1 MENIER
7 KICFEIRD
15 YLHSKMPVQ
24 QEEYAEFTYELCFL
38 RLLSIRTFMDLAHIN
53 DLSLSIFL
61 DEYEGKLNTLVK
73 EDLENPL
80 ETEVRF
86 SNQEKCIE
94 IEKTI
99 INELR
104 MIKYQLESFNR
115 AINLLCSYN
124 GKIISNVMALD
135 LYDGS
140 RFVYQTPE
148 QICKI
153 INYVLDINKNDD
165 VLDIGSAFGNYLIN
179 VHNCNEYKSLNG
191 IEINIKL
198 SLISKIRL
206 MSANAVYNIETGNL
220 FKDINSD
227 KYDKIL
233 CNYPWG
239 MRFEKYE
246 LDEFNSMAKDMKL
259 NWDKITNNS
268 TDWLFINTMLTKMK
282 DNGKAVA
289 IMTGGPLFKVSDE
302 SYRKDLIE
310 NGLIEEIIKI
320 PVVTRYTGVD
330 QYVVVFSSGNNKV
343 KFIDI
348 SKEVEKSP
356 LSTRIIMS
364 KVFDILSSNNDKN
377 IAIVKNEDIAN
388 NGYLLTVDNYV
399 GKKEIVYHNPRK
411 LKDFVLDVFR
421 GYQMTSQEQK
431 ELESENGEFEVL
443 MISDI
448 EDGQISD
455 NLTKIDV
462 KDNKYDR
469 YLVKENDLI
478 ISSKGTR
485 IKIAVVGNIGERKII
500 ANGNLIVLRL
510 DTTKINPLYLEMYL
524 NSSDGQTILNQIQT
538 GAVIISINPS
548 RLVDIT
554 ISTIPLEKQNKIAEN
569 YKNKQLQILLAKE
582 HIKQLE
588 QEKNDFFEKEV
599 EELFD

>member
-15 YLHSKMPVQ
+15 YLHSKMPIQ

-38 RLLSIRTFMDLAHIN
+38 RLISIRTFMDLAHIN
-53 DLSLSIFL
+53 DLSLSMFL
-61 DEYEGKLNTLVK
+61 DEYEKRLNTLVK
-73 EDLENPL
+73 EDLDNSM
-80 ETEVRF
+80 ETEVKF
-86 SNQEKCIE
+86 SNTLESIE
-94 IEKTI
+94 TAKKI
-99 INELR
+99 IDELR
-104 MIKYQLESFNR
+104 MIRYQLENFNR
-115 AINLLCSYN
+115 VVNLLCSYN

-191 IEINIKL
+191 IEINVKL

-206 MSANAVYNIETGNL
+206 MSANAVFNIETGNL
-220 FKDINSD
+220 FKDINNA
-227 KYDKIL
+227 KYDKVL

-259 NWDKITNNS
+259 NWNKITNNS

-282 DNGKAVA
+282 ENGKAVA

-302 SYRKDLIE
+302 PYRKDLIE
-310 NGLIEEIIKI
+310 NGLVESIIKI
-320 PVVTRYTGVD
+320 PVITRYTGVE

-348 SKEVEKSP
+348 SKEIDKSP
-356 LSTRIIMS
+356 LSTRIVMS
-364 KVFDILSSNNDKN
+364 KVFDILSSDNDKKV
-377 IAIVKNEDIAN
+377 AIVKNEDIAN

-399 GKKEIVYHNPRK
+399 GKKEIIYHNPKK
-411 LKDFVLDVFR
+411 LKEFVLDVFR

-448 EDGQISD
+448 EDGQISN

-462 KDNKYDR
+462 KDNKYNR

-485 IKIAVVGNIGERKII
+485 IKIAVVGDIGERKII

-554 ISTIPLEKQNKIAEN
+554 ISTLSLEKQNEIANN
-569 YKNKQLQILLAKE
+569 YKNKQLQILLAK
-582 HIKQLE
+582 
-588 QEKNDFFEKEV
+588 KNTSNN
-599 EELFD
+599 

>member
-7 KICFEIRD
+7 KICFEIRN
-15 YLHSKMPVQ
+15 YLHSKMPTP
-24 QEEYAEFTYELCFL
+24 QEEHATFTYELCFL

-53 DLSLSIFL
+53 DLSLNVFL
-61 DEYEGKLNTLVK
+61 DEYNKRLDTLVK
-73 EDLENPL
+73 DDLENPL

-86 SNQEKCIE
+86 MNPEECIS
-94 IEKTI
+94 IARTI
-99 INELR
+99 IDELK
-104 MIKYQLESFNR
+104 MIKYKLDTFNR
-115 AINLLCSYN
+115 VINLLCSYN
-124 GKIISNVMALD
+124 GKIISNIMALD
-135 LYDGS
+135 LFDGS
-140 RFVYQTPE
+140 RFVYQTPD

-191 IEINIKL
+191 IEINAKL

-206 MSANAVYNIETGNL
+206 LSANAVFSIQTGNL
-220 FKDINSD
+220 FKDINND

-239 MRFEKYE
+239 MRYEKYE
-246 LDEFNSMAKDMKL
+246 LDEFNFMAKKMKL
-259 NWDKITNNS
+259 NWNKITNNS
-268 TDWLFINTMLTKMK
+268 TDWLFINTMLSKMK
-282 DNGKAVA
+282 EKGRAVA

-302 SYRKDLIE
+302 SYRKDLIDK
-310 NGLIEEIIKI
+310 GLIESVIKI
-320 PVVTRYTGVD
+320 PVVTRYTAID
-330 QYVVVFSSGNNKV
+330 QYIVVFSSGNSHV
-343 KFIDI
+343 KFVDI
-348 SKEVEKSP
+348 SKETEKATLNS
-356 LSTRIIMS
+356 RIVMS
-364 KVFDILSSNNDKN
+364 KVFDILSSDNDKKV
-377 IAIVKNEDIAN
+377 AIVNNKDIEN
-388 NGYLLTVDNYV
+388 NSYLLTVDNYV
-399 GKKEIVYHNPRK
+399 GKKEIVYHNPKK
-411 LKDFVLDVFR
+411 LKEFVLDVFR

-431 ELESENGEFEVL
+431 ELESENGGFEVL

-448 EDGQISD
+448 EDGQISE

-469 YLVKENDLI
+469 YLVRENDLI

-485 IKIAVVGNIGERKII
+485 IKIAVVGEIGDRKII

-510 DTTKINPLYLEMYL
+510 DTTKINPTYLEMYL

-554 ISTIPLEKQNKIAEN
+554 ISTLPLEKQNIIADN

-588 QEKNDFFEKEV
+588 QEKNSFFEKEV
-599 EELFD
+599 EGLFD